1 MVLFSALFQLSF
13 HFRMDDSLL
22 AAAVG
27 CIPKRSIFL
36 LEDIDC
42 AFSRIDESNSTNSTC
57 MYGMTPKCN
66 VTLSGLLNVLDG
78 VASQEGVLFF
88 ATVISILLC
97 LPPRILITRE
107 GVDESRRRSGQCAHS
122 SRTH

>member
-1 MVLFSALFQLSF
+1 MALYSNNPVLGSFFFQLSSI
-13 HFRMDDSLL
+13 FRIDDSLL

-42 AFSRIDESNSTNSTC
+42 AFSRFDGNNLTNSPG
-57 MYGMTPKCN
+57 MYGIVSKSN

-88 ATVISILLC
+88 ATVILYYHICHLTL
-97 LPPRILITRE
+97 
-107 GVDESRRRSGQCAHS
+107 
-122 SRTH
+122 